1 MPASRAVRGAV
12 RPRKAAIANAAISSR
27 RSRSDGM
34 RIRKNVQPIVEI
46 ISETPG
52 ATCSRR
58 SAIRGCHNAHVN
70 AQSFA
75 LAQPLELALLQDA
88 QTSEMNARYYHWV
101 RVASQAGISGYPNL
115 GYSIQ

>member
-1 MPASRAVRGAV
+1 MPASRAVRGGV

-52 ATCSRR
+52 AYVLEKI
-58 SAIRGCHNAHVN
+58 AIRGYHNAHVN

-75 LAQPLELALLQDA
+75 LAQPLELALLQHA
-88 QTSEMNARYYHWV
+88 QRLT
-101 RVASQAGISGYPNL
+101 
-115 GYSIQ
+115 